1 MGRSSS
7 WECRAAQ
14 SHASREARGA
24 PVGFTVHEV
33 LFWFYGFYRLY
44 RVTVRLY
51 SFIMPL
57 WRYEY

>member
-1 MGRSSS
+1 MNGPELFVGVPSCP
-7 WECRAAQ
+7 EP
-14 SHASREARGA
+14 REARGA

-44 RVTVRLY
+44 G
-51 SFIMPL
+51 FIMPL